1 MQIWSA
7 TTFPETPVNSIL
19 NTVYYDNRVEV
30 DLKREDLI
38 DAEVS
43 GNKFRKLKYNMLQA
57 LEEGHYSILTYG
69 GAFSNHIAAVAKAG
83 ELFGLKTIGVIRG
96 EELGHNLNETLQ
108 KNSTLRF
115 AHDCGMQFEFVNRT
129 AYREKHTESFRV
141 SLKTKYGTFY
151 EIPEGGTNELAIKGC
166 REILDETTA
175 DYDYITCAVGTG
187 GTIAGIIEASL
198 PHQKVLG
205 FPALKGDFLETEIK
219 KYTSKTNWQLIS
231 DYHFGGY
238 AKTSEEL
245 IDFVNR
251 FKEEQSIQL
260 DPVYTG
266 KMMYGLT
273 DLIRNGY
280 FSKNTRIFA
289 VHTGGLQGIPGMN
302 ERLKKQGRSTISI

>member
-1 MQIWSA
+1 MKIWST
-7 TTFPETPVNSIL
+7 TTFPETPVNSISS
-19 NTVYYDNRVEV
+19 TVYGDKHIKV

-83 ELFGLKTIGVIRG
+83 KLFGLETIGVIRG
-96 EELGHNLNETLQ
+96 EELGKNLDITLQ
-108 KNSTLRF
+108 KNFTLRF
-115 AHDCGMQFEFVNRT
+115 AYECGMQFEFVTRT
-129 AYREKHTESFRV
+129 AYREKNTESFRE

-166 REILDETTA
+166 HEILGATTV
-175 DYDYITCAVGTG
+175 DYDYIACAVGTG

-205 FPALKGDFLETEIK
+205 FPALKGDFLEDEIK
-219 KYTSKTNWQLIS
+219 KYTSKTNWELIP

-245 IDFVNR
+245 IRFINR
-251 FKEEQSIQL
+251 FKKEQNIQL

-302 ERLKKQGRSTISI
+302 DRLKKQGRSTISI